1 MRKEQAELWQ
11 ALPRLG
17 MRYGD
22 GTAQR
27 SSSGGDRKSKAGK
40 MKKNGDVGG
49 FKMRPGRMKKPRRSL
64 LHTSAEPKMATSTP
78 RN

>member
-27 SSSGGDRKSKAGK
+27 SSGGGYGKSRAGK
-40 MKKNGDVGG
+40 TKKNGDVGG
-49 FKMRPGRMKKPRRSL
+49 FKMRPGRTKKPRRSL
-64 LHTSAEPKMATSTP
+64 SHASATP
-78 RN
+78 RAATVAPGS